1 MEIGNQIKKYRT
13 ELGLNQEELADRV
26 YVTRQTVSNWEN
38 ERSYPDIRSLLLLSG
53 VFGISLDILVK
64 GDVEQMKEQIR
75 EEDIRIFRRESLIYE
90 LLLGGT
96 ILLAIP
102 LAHWFGWGGV
112 FLMCGIAA
120 VTLIQSFRV
129 EKLKK
134 QHNIQSYR
142 EIVAF
147 LEGKRLDELQQQREK
162 GKAPYQRA
170 LLAVLTGVITF
181 AICLLM
187 AWLMR

>member
-1 MEIGNQIKKYRT
+1 MEIGNQIRKYRT

-64 GDVEQMKEQIR
+64 GDVEQMKVQIK
-75 EEDIRIFRRESLIYE
+75 EEEIRVFRKESLIYG
-90 LLLGGT
+90 LLLGAT

-102 LAHWFGWGGV
+102 MVKLLGWFGVMLW
-112 FLMCGIAA
+112 CGLIAVA
-120 VTLIQSFRV
+120 LVQSIRV

-134 QHNIQSYR
+134 QHDIQTYR
-142 EIVAF
+142 EILAF
-147 LEGKRLDELQQQREK
+147 LDGKRLDEVEYQREV
-162 GKAPYQRA
+162 GKRPYQRMA
-170 LLAVLTGVITF
+170 LAVLTGLVSF
-181 AICLLM
+181 LVCLLLG
-187 AWLMR
+187 WLL

>member
-64 GDVEQMKEQIR
+64 GDVEQMKERIR
-75 EEDIRIFRRESLIYE
+75 EEDIRIFRRESIVYNV
-90 LLLGGT
+90 LLGGT
-96 ILLAIP
+96 ILMAIP
-102 LAHWFGWGGV
+102 LARWFGWFGV
-112 FLMCGIAA
+112 LAMYAIAA
-120 VTLIQSFRV
+120 ATFVQAYRV

-147 LEGKRLDELQQQREK
+147 LEGKRLDELEHQREL

-170 LLAVLTGVITF
+170 LLAVLTGVVTF
-181 AICLLM
+181 VVCLIM
-187 AWLMR
+187 AWLLR